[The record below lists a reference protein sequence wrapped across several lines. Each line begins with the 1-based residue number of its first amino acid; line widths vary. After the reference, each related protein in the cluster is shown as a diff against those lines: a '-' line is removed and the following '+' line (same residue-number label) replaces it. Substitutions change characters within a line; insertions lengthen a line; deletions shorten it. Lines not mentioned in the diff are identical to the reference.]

1 MSSIGSNID
10 LTSTA
15 RLEDTPFTKDGGSSE
30 HQLYKMI
37 LKKNSFIKTCY
48 DPPSPPPILTPA
60 SCFGFENMK
69 LVWLEWGI

>member
-37 LKKNSFIKTCY
+37 KKKQFYKNMLRPPI
-48 DPPSPPPILTPA
+48 PSPPPNPRFVLW
-60 SCFGFENMK
+60 
-69 LVWLEWGI
+69 V

>member
-37 LKKNSFIKTCY
+37 KKKQFYK
-48 DPPSPPPILTPA
+48 DML
-60 SCFGFENMK
+60 
-69 LVWLEWGI
+69 